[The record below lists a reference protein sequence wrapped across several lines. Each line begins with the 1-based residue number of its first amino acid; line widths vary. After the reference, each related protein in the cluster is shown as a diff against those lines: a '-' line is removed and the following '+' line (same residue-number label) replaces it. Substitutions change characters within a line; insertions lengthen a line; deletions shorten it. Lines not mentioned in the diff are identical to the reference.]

1 MTVEIIAVGT
11 EILLGNIVN
20 TNAAYLAEKCAGLG
34 LSCYHQDV
42 VGDNEERLMETIRL
56 ALTRADIILLSG
68 GLGPTQDDLTKEAA
82 AKVMGKALYLHEPS
96 REAIRQFFAERNL
109 EITENNWKQA
119 MVPEGCTVVE
129 NPGGTAPGIIMAE
142 NGKHV
147 VLMPGPPGE
156 LIPMFERSIMPYLA
170 GLTSGVIYSQTVKI
184 CGVGE
189 SKAESMVEDLV
200 DAQSNPTIA
209 TYAKIG
215 EVHLRVTATA
225 QDEKEAKKLVKPM
238 VKELKGRFGNHVYTT
253 DSEVTLENAV
263 VDLLMANKLTACT
276 VESCTGGMLSAR
288 LINVPGVSEVFKS
301 GYVTYSNKSKRKLLG
316 IKKNILMKHGAVS
329 EQIAREMAKTAAIL
343 ARTDVSVSTTGIAG
357 PDGGTPEKPVG
368 LVYIG
373 CNVCGRITVKECHFN
388 GNREKIRESTVSA
401 ALSLMRECIL
411 QYYSEVTFG
420 GKEK

>member
-142 NGKHV
+142 N
-147 VLMPGPPGE
+147 L
-156 LIPMFERSIMPYLA
+156 F
-170 GLTSGVIYSQTVKI
+170 
-184 CGVGE
+184 C
-189 SKAESMVEDLV
+189 
-200 DAQSNPTIA
+200 
-209 TYAKIG
+209 
-215 EVHLRVTATA
+215 
-225 QDEKEAKKLVKPM
+225 
-238 VKELKGRFGNHVYTT
+238 
-253 DSEVTLENAV
+253 
-263 VDLLMANKLTACT
+263 
-276 VESCTGGMLSAR
+276 
-288 LINVPGVSEVFKS
+288 
-301 GYVTYSNKSKRKLLG
+301 
-316 IKKNILMKHGAVS
+316 
-329 EQIAREMAKTAAIL
+329 
-343 ARTDVSVSTTGIAG
+343 
-357 PDGGTPEKPVG
+357 
-368 LVYIG
+368 
-373 CNVCGRITVKECHFN
+373 
-388 GNREKIRESTVSA
+388 
-401 ALSLMRECIL
+401 
-411 QYYSEVTFG
+411 
-420 GKEK
+420 